1 MDQAKSIRRRGILA
15 AAAVALAGIAAK
27 NMTETVEADGTAL
40 IIGAQ
45 NSSTGQTQLNN
56 TVTTAAYP
64 VFYVDGY
71 GVALGGHIQRSSTVA
86 SSAAVQ
92 AINESSA
99 ANAHGVAATADTP
112 GSNGIGVLGIGDLV
126 GVAGN
131 ILSTSGSGFPPL
143 AVQGHNFSSIQSS
156 TGVQG
161 LIDSSANNAIGVE
174 GRNNSLGATG
184 GPNSGSIGVLGTI
197 GVNADSSTA
206 CGGLNLSTAPMTYG
220 MSGQSYGS
228 NGAGIIGA
236 NYSSGVGLQGQSTS
250 GHGLTGVSNATDGIH
265 SGVFAYAN
273 AAGAIAFQASGV
285 AGSSAG
291 LFRGDVTINGNLVV
305 NGSFN
310 QKSAALPHPD
320 GTSRLLF
327 CAEAPEPWFED
338 FGEAKIVNGAAQ
350 VTIDPDFAVFADMSA
365 YHVFITEYEGN
376 SNLYVT
382 KRAPTGFEVRAKAA
396 TTHGAPTANAQPVD
410 QATVSGTISWRI
422 VAKRKDYKGSRF
434 ARFTVPKEAQPPTIH
449 DLPVPPQYEELQRK
463 ALAAIKK

>member
-1 MDQAKSIRRRGILA
+1 MDKATSMRRRGILA
-15 AAAVALAGIAAK
+15 AAAVALAGIATK
-27 NMTETVEADGTAL
+27 NMTQTVEADNTPLTIGVPNTSTA
-40 IIGAQ
+40 
-45 NSSTGQTQLNN
+45 QTQLNN
-56 TVTTAAYP
+56 NATTAQYP

-71 GVALGGHIQRSSTVA
+71 GVALSGHIQSTSTVA
-86 SSAAVQ
+86 NSAAVQ
-92 AINESSA
+92 GINDSKA
-99 ANAHGVAATADTP
+99 ANIVGVAGTGNTA
-112 GSNGIGVLGIGDLV
+112 GSNGVGVLGIGDLV

-131 ILSTSGSGFPPL
+131 VLDTSRSSFPPL

-174 GRNNSLGATG
+174 GRNNSLGTTG

-206 CGGLNLSTAPMTYG
+206 CGGLNLSTMPTTYG
-220 MSGQSYGS
+220 VSGQSYGS

-236 NYSSGVGLQGQSTS
+236 NYSSGVGLQGQSTG

-265 SGVFAYAN
+265 SGIFAFAN
-273 AAGAIAFQASGV
+273 ARGGVAFQASGV

-291 LFRGDVTINGNLVV
+291 LFRGDVTITGNLVV

-327 CAEAPEPWFED
+327 CTEAPEPWFED
-338 FGEAKIVNGAAQ
+338 FGEAKIVNGTAR
-350 VTIDPDFAVFADMSA
+350 VTIDPDFAVFADLNA
-365 YHVFITEYEGN
+365 YHVFITEYDGN
-376 SNLYVT
+376 NNLYVT
-382 KRAPTGFEVRAKAA
+382 KRDPTGFEVQAKAA
-396 TTHGAPTANAQPVD
+396 PTHGAPTSNSQTVD
-410 QATVSGTISWRI
+410 PTAVNGTISWRI
-422 VAKRKDYKGSRF
+422 VAKRKDYNGKRF
-434 ARFTVPKEAQPPTIH
+434 ATFTLPKEAPLPTIH
-449 DLPVPPQYEELQRK
+449 DLPAPPQYQELQRK